1 MSMYG
6 AEFVKAAPQLLAVDG
21 EGPPN
26 PQFKVRD
33 NDDLG
38 ADECEWC
45 GGRGKKKARPIEPLF
60 EPLFVCL
67 FVCLFV
73 LHRQRKE
80 GYF

>member
-21 EGPPN
+21 EDPPN
-26 PQFKVRD
+26 LQFKVRN
-33 NDDLG
+33 NDMG

-45 GGRGKKKARPIEPLF
+45 GGGGKKKARPIEPVF
-60 EPLFVCL
+60 EPL

-73 LHRQRKE
+73 LHRQRK
-80 GYF
+80 GG